1 MSISKQVLSG
11 YRRATIAQR
20 WSRLGALT
28 GPFVLLMA
36 CCLFSGCVPVSEHY
50 QRAEA
55 PDAAYLQGLCG
66 GSGAPNWAYY
76 PFHGIFVSVS
86 LSPLQVG
93 LHYPPETTVQFESDA
108 LTISGWRENRPV
120 TISAQLSAAVHAAL
134 GNSAPEEFDAMLDP
148 MAASGKSG
156 YRRSSKGRGLTW
168 ANFIGR
174 DINEPSR
181 IVPVPMDL
189 ERAKIV
195 IPAMKINGQMYEPQE
210 LPIVRKKYS
219 GIIPVNC

>member
-1 MSISKQVLSG
+1 MSILKQVLAG
-11 YRRATIAQR
+11 CRNATATRR

-28 GPFVLLMA
+28 GPFAALMA

-93 LHYPPETTVQFESDA
+93 LHYPPGTTVRFERDA
-108 LTISGWRENRPV
+108 LTISGW
-120 TISAQLSAAVHAAL
+120 
-134 GNSAPEEFDAMLDP
+134 FDAMLDP
-148 MAASGKSG
+148 MAPSRKSG
-156 YRRSSKGRGLTW
+156 YHRSSKGRGLTW

-174 DINEPSR
+174 DINEPNR
-181 IVPVPMDL
+181 IVTVPMDL

-195 IPAMKINGQMYEPQE
+195 IPAMTINGQTYESQE
-210 LPIVRKKYS
+210 LSIVRKKYS

>member
-1 MSISKQVLSG
+1 
-11 YRRATIAQR
+11 
-20 WSRLGALT
+20 
-28 GPFVLLMA
+28 MA
-36 CCLFSGCVPVSEHY
+36 CCIFSGCVPVGEHY

-93 LHYPPETTVQFESDA
+93 LHYPPETTVRFESDA

-156 YRRSSKGRGLTW
+156 YHRSSKGRGLTW

-174 DINEPSR
+174 DTNEPNR

-189 ERAKIV
+189 ERGKIV
-195 IPAMKINGQMYEPQE
+195 IPAMTISGQTYESQE